1 MIFLIGSYMAVYEVE
16 YALLRK
22 LIIKQNYKIE
32 IKMNN
37 IPVNE
42 LK

>member
-1 MIFLIGSYMAVYEVE
+1 MAVYEVE

-22 LIIKQNYKIE
+22 LIIKQNYKLE

-37 IPVNE
+37 TPVNE